1 MLETTFL
8 ILGAIISSFLQV
20 FIHEIGHL
28 IFGIA
33 TGYKFLSFR
42 IFNLVFYKHN
52 QKIYIGK
59 HCLLGTGG
67 QCILTPGFQESENI
81 PYFFYNAG
89 GFIANFFTAV
99 IAGRIVFMFPEE
111 SIFRTVIT
119 FFFII
124 GLIFTIVNG
133 FPFKGRLIGNDG
145 YNILKMIHNSQA
157 KRAFWRQ
164 YKFNELLSNGT
175 KLNDCP
181 REWFSNLNED
191 YSNPLICG
199 WAIYVL
205 FYHLE
210 KQDYEEALK
219 LCNKIID
226 TKGVMGLYKNEAI
239 CEKQFS
245 EIMISLKSGEKEV
258 KYIRTK
264 NIFKERIV
272 TIAGFHNIYAYRVL
286 VLGHYEEA
294 VGILNAFEKKA
305 LTYSN
310 KGLVDLERNILYSL
324 KTMIT

>member
-1 MLETTFL
+1 MLETIFL
-8 ILGAIISSFLQV
+8 ILGAIISVFFQF

-33 TGYKFLSFR
+33 TGYKFVSFR
-42 IFNLVFYKHN
+42 IFNLIFYKYN

-59 HCLLGTGG
+59 QSLLGTGG
-67 QCILTPGFQESENI
+67 QCILTPGFQESEDI
-81 PYFFYNAG
+81 PYFLYNAG
-89 GFIANFFTAV
+89 GIIANFLTAL
-99 IAGRIVFMFPEE
+99 IAGRIVFLLPEE
-111 SIFRTVIT
+111 SIARAIAT
-119 FFFII
+119 FFSII
-124 GLIFTIVNG
+124 GLFFAIING

-145 YNILKMIHNSQA
+145 YNIVKMVHNSQA

-175 KLNDCP
+175 KLSDCP
-181 REWFSNLNED
+181 KEWFSKLNED

-205 FYHLE
+205 FYYLE

-219 LCNKIID
+219 LCNKIIN

-245 EIMISLKSGEKEV
+245 EIMISLNSGEKEV
-258 KYIRTK
+258 KYIVTK
-264 NIFKERIV
+264 NNFKERIV
-272 TIAGFHNIYAYRVL
+272 TIANFHNIYAYRVL
-286 VLGHYEEA
+286 IQGHYEEA
-294 VGILNAFEKKA
+294 VDILNAFEKKA

-310 KGLVDLERNILYSL
+310 KGLVDFERDILYSL
-324 KTMIT
+324 KQ